1 MTLAQDSEKQ
11 QKPGVAR
18 LAGIDLARGL
28 AVFGMF
34 AAHVGPSPSA
44 GGITGVL
51 MEFASGRSS
60 ALFATLAGLSL
71 AIISGR
77 QEPAT
82 GVAGR
87 RAAAR
92 IAIRAAILLL
102 FGTAL
107 TMTGTS
113 VVVILAYYGVF
124 FLLALPF
131 ARMRAGALMIGAAVW
146 AVAGPVLSFVVR
158 RAIGAGGL
166 SEAISANDPIKLIG
180 GDSVLQLFFTGGYPT
195 MTWMPF
201 VLAGMALGRLD
212 LAATATR
219 IRLAV
224 AGAGLALAGY
234 GGSWLALRIFGAPAG
249 FADQAGQKPGNLG
262 QKSGNLGPEP
272 KPGMGDAF
280 EPGGGASA
288 KGAVST
294 DSPLWLLTSSS
305 HSGTTFEI
313 VGNVG
318 VAVMVLVA
326 ALVVVRWRPALWRPI
341 TTVGT
346 MSLSAYVLHVVAIGV
361 LDITA
366 SPGGPGHVLVGFIA
380 GAIAFALVWSRFF
393 QRGPLEF
400 LLHRATAPAQRIR

>member
-1 MTLAQDSEKQ
+1 MTLAEPVADK
-11 QKPGVAR
+11 QKPGLAR
-18 LAGIDLARGL
+18 LAGVDLARGL

-34 AAHVGPSPSA
+34 ASHVGPSPA
-44 GGITGVL
+44 TGGITGIL
-51 MEFASGRSS
+51 MDFASGRSS

-82 GVAGR
+82 GLAGQ

-92 IAIRAAILLL
+92 IAIRAVVLLL

-107 TMTGTS
+107 TMTGTG

-131 ARMRAGALMIGAAVW
+131 ARMRPAALAISAAVW
-146 AVAGPVLSFVVR
+146 AVAGPVLSFLTR
-158 RAIGAGGL
+158 SALAGSGWDKV
-166 SEAISANDPIKLIG
+166 IDANDPIKAIG
-180 GDSVLQLFFTGGYPT
+180 GDGVLPLFLNGGYPT
-195 MTWMPF
+195 LTWMPF

-212 LAATATR
+212 LAAAATR
-219 IRLAV
+219 IRLAIIGP
-224 AGAGLALAGY
+224 ALALAGY
-234 GGSWLALRIFGAPAG
+234 GGSRLALQIFGTPPGFSEGAG
-249 FADQAGQKPGNLG
+249 GMKPPMPENMSGLAGK
-262 QKSGNLGPEP
+262 
-272 KPGMGDAF
+272 MG
-280 EPGGGASA
+280 EGAMA

-294 DSPLWLLTSSS
+294 GSPKWLLTASP

-318 VAVMVLVA
+318 VAVMVLVV
-326 ALVVVRWRPALWRPI
+326 ALVVAERLPKLWRPI
-341 TTVGT
+341 TAVGT
-346 MSLSAYVLHVVAIGV
+346 MSLTVYVLHAVAIGV
-361 LDITA
+361 LGLSA
-366 SPGGPGHVLVGFIA
+366 GPGEPGYVLLAFIA

-400 LLHRATAPAQRIR
+400 LLHRSTLPARRIGSRQES